1 MKSFLAECLLGVML
15 LMLATVAAGAEELTA
30 DSIVKMHR
38 SGAPADI
45 IVDMVN
51 RPDNTVAVAPGD
63 LLALRDAAVPES
75 VIAAVWARLPAPT
88 PAAVPLEPN
97 DARLVDIV
105 RLIES
110 GMSESIIADQIRAS
124 GQVYNLSVNDL
135 LYLQQNRA
143 KESTIAALMA
153 TRTWG
158 PSEPDAQNVVPA
170 IAPSEP
176 KVAPSEIVFDDLVL
190 VKKGMFGWLHKN
202 RPGRLAL
209 VGDTLE
215 WADDRGSSESFQ
227 FQTGGIDKV
236 WLVCEARS
244 SGNFCHQ
251 INFKIVKG
259 DVYRFQDE
267 GRDSG
272 SNAAVLEVMET
283 LRTYHPRLTFATPT
297 VDD

>member
-1 MKSFLAECLLGVML
+1 MKRILVECLFGVML
-15 LMLATVAAGAEELTA
+15 LILAAVSAGAEELTV
-30 DSIVKMHR
+30 DSLVKMHR

-45 IVDMVN
+45 IVGMVN
-51 RPDNTVAVAPGD
+51 RPDNTVVMTTAD
-63 LLALRDAAVPES
+63 LVTLRDAAVPES
-75 VIAAVWARLPAPT
+75 VIAAVWARLPAPA

-105 RLIES
+105 RLIRS
-110 GMSESIIADQIRAS
+110 GMSESIIAEQVRQS

-153 TRTWG
+153 TRFGG
-158 PSEPDAQNVVPA
+158 PAEPDAQNVEPA
-170 IAPSEP
+170 
-176 KVAPSEIVFDDLVL
+176 VAPSESKVAPPSADFDDLVL
-190 VKKGMFGWLHKN
+190 VKKGMFGWMHKN

-215 WADDRGSSESFQ
+215 WEDDRGSKESFQ
-227 FQTGGIDKV
+227 FQIGGIDKV
-236 WLVCEARS
+236 WLTCEARS

-259 DVYRFQDE
+259 DVYRFQDV

-272 SNAAVLEVMET
+272 SNVAVLRVMET
-283 LRTYHPRLTFATPT
+283 LRTSHPRLTFARPT

>member
-1 MKSFLAECLLGVML
+1 MKSFLAECLMGVML
-15 LMLATVAAGAEELTA
+15 MMLAAVAAGAEELTVE
-30 DSIVKMHR
+30 SLVKMHR

-51 RPDNTVAVAPGD
+51 RPDNTIVMTTGD
-63 LLALRDAAVPES
+63 LITLRDAAVPES
-75 VIAAVWARLPAPT
+75 VIAAVWARLPAPP
-88 PAAVPLEPN
+88 PAAMPLEPN

-110 GMSESIIADQIRAS
+110 GMPESVIAEQVRQS
-124 GQVYNLSVNDL
+124 RQVYNLSVNDL

-143 KESTIAALMA
+143 RESTIAALMA
-153 TRTWG
+153 TRSWG
-158 PSEPDAQNVVPA
+158 PSEPDAHTA
-170 IAPSEP
+170 MSASAPSQP
-176 KVAPSEIVFDDLVL
+176 AMTPSEFVFDDLVL
-190 VKKGMFGWLHKN
+190 VKKGMFGWMHKN
-202 RPGRLAL
+202 RPGRLVM

-215 WADDRGSSESFQ
+215 WEDDRGSNGSFQ

-236 WLVCEARS
+236 WLTCEARS

-259 DVYRFQDE
+259 DTYRFQDT

-283 LRTYHPRLTFATPT
+283 LRTSHPRLTVGTPT